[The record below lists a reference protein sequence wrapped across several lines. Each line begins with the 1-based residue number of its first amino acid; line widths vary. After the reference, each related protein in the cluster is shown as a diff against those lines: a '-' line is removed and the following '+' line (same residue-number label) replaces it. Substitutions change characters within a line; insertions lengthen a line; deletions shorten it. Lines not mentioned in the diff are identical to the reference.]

1 MSCSDRGSEKLLAH
15 LKDEEESMAKSI
27 SHHARRQLGVLRE
40 FQGFVLRGNLVDL
53 AVAVVIGAAF
63 SKIITS
69 LVSVFITPIFG
80 LIFGSKAPFDSLTFT
95 IHGQVFAYGIFIT
108 DLITF
113 FLTAAILFFFVV
125 KPSSA
130 LFRRLGTAVVKA
142 PCPACR
148 TEIPVAATRCAA
160 CTSDLGVDWSNA

>member
-1 MSCSDRGSEKLLAH
+1 MQKTI
-15 LKDEEESMAKSI
+15 K
-27 SHHARRQLGVLRE
+27 HHARRQLNIFRE

-69 LVSVFITPIFG
+69 LVSVFITPLFG
-80 LIFGSKAPFDSLTFT
+80 LIFGSKAPFDSLSFT

-130 LFRRLGTAVVKA
+130 LFRRLGTAVLKA